1 MANALRKESRPKGA
15 PGSWAENGTVKSAA
29 RVLRILEFFDNI
41 RRPATATEIARHFA
55 FPASSTSQLLRSMTN
70 TGYLVIDRNS
80 REYSPSMRVSLL
92 GNGWN
97 RDYVSEGPILNMM
110 RSLNARTGRA
120 IFLAV
125 QSNCDAQYIHAYQS
139 PLPGRPHLA
148 LGTRRPLSQCG
159 AGIALLSAL
168 PDADVAK
175 IVLRNNAE
183 STSDRPVSSV
193 KGVLAMTAQART
205 DGFVCFYDSILSGG
219 VLASALCPDGGTPVA
234 VCMGDYLNS
243 MTQNCDELKAAF
255 LDALEEYHAVEP
267 IPGAT
272 KRQTGAPATSEQE
285 SV

>member
-1 MANALRKESRPKGA
+1 MTNARRKECPNR
-15 PGSWAENGTVKSAA
+15 GTPAFMAHDGMVKSAG
-29 RVLRILEFFDNI
+29 RVFNILEFFDNV

-70 TGYLVIDRNS
+70 AGYLVIDQSS

-92 GNGWN
+92 GNSWN
-97 RDYVSEGPILNMM
+97 RDYVCEGPVLHMM
-110 RSLNARTGRA
+110 RKLNAKTGRT

-168 PDADVAK
+168 TDADVAK

-183 STSDRPVSSV
+183 NMSDRPKSSV
-193 KGVLAMTAQART
+193 RGVLAMTAQART
-205 DGFVCFYDSILSGG
+205 DGYVCFYDPILSGG
-219 VLASALCPDGGTPVA
+219 VLASVICPAGGAPVA
-234 VCMGDYLNS
+234 ICMGDYLNS
-243 MTQNCDELKAAF
+243 MTQNCDDLRTAF
-255 LDALEEYHAVEP
+255 LDALDEYHAGETA
-267 IPGAT
+267 IDTA
-272 KRQTGAPATSEQE
+272 AE
-285 SV
+285 